1 MLLLHMCKH
10 RLIAQGVACA
20 QANAALVS
28 PFVGRILDW
37 FKKKYDKDSYPPT
50 EDPGVIAVKK
60 LYNYYK
66 KHGIETIVMGASFRN
81 VDEIRELAG
90 IDNITISP
98 NLLGE
103 LEESTEV
110 LPRKLSPENATNEC
124 TDEVCAC
131 TVSFSPIPCD
141 GCRHYCLRRR
151 MCAKHCAVG
160 AADTCKHAAQCSIA
174 LLAALPQHR
183 HHISR
188 VMESIC
194 FIQSGRCPP
203 VC

>member
-1 MLLLHMCKH
+1 MLFDCGSALDVMLLLHMCKH

-110 LPRKLSPENATNEC
+110 LPRKLSPENATKEC

-131 TVSFSPIPCD
+131 TVSNP
-141 GCRHYCLRRR
+141 LRR
-151 MCAKHCAVG
+151 MSPLLSTQTHV
-160 AADTCKHAAQCSIA
+160 CKA
-174 LLAALPQHR
+174 LCRRGCGHL
-183 HHISR
+183 
-188 VMESIC
+188 
-194 FIQSGRCPP
+194 
-203 VC
+203 